1 MWHNSFGSKFKI
13 SIWGASHA
21 PEVGVCIGGVPAG
34 IALSE
39 ADFEADLSRRRASA
53 KGTTARHEADV
64 PTIRSGVIKG
74 KTTGEMIEIVFRNG
88 DVRSADYSQ
97 FEAHPRPS
105 HVDFVARAK
114 YGEEVDLRGSGQ
126 FSGRMTVLLVA
137 AGVVAKKVVEGVQY
151 ATSIVEIGGSRNEA
165 EFSDIITAAMADG
178 DSVGGIVECVA
189 KGVKVGLGEP
199 FFDSAESI
207 IAHLLFSVPA
217 VKGVEFGSGFEGI
230 RLRGSERNDRLVNS
244 DGHTATNNEGGI
256 NGGITN
262 GNDLIVRVAIKPTP
276 SISCEQMTYNR
287 ELDKVAP
294 LRIKGRHD
302 ACIALRAAVVV
313 ESAVAIAL
321 AELTLTAHAS
331 SLTSRLSSFV

>member
-21 PEVGVCIGGVPAG
+21 PEVGVRIDGVPAG

-53 KGTTARHEADV
+53 KGTTARHEADI
-64 PTIRSGVIKG
+64 PTIRTGVISG
-74 KTTGEMIEIVFRNG
+74 KTTGEAIEIVFQNG
-88 DVRSADYSQ
+88 DVRSSDYSQ

-105 HVDFVARAK
+105 HVDFTARAK
-114 YGEEVDLRGSGQ
+114 YGDEVDLRGSGQ

-151 ATSIVEIGGSRNEA
+151 STSIAEIGGSRNTA
-165 EFSDIITAAMADG
+165 EFSDIIAAAMANG
-178 DSVGGIVECVA
+178 DSVGGVVECIA
-189 KGVKVGLGEP
+189 KGVKAGLGEP

-207 IAHLLFSVPA
+207 IAHLLFSIPA
-217 VKGVEFGSGFEGI
+217 VKGVEFGSGFEGV
-230 RLRGSERNDRLVNS
+230 RLRGSERNDCFV
-244 DGHTATNNEGGI
+244 DGEGHTATNNEGGI

-287 ELDKVAP
+287 ELGEIAP

-321 AELTLTAHAS
+321 AELALNSTEN
-331 SLTSRLSSFV
+331 